1 MTGAREAVVDV
12 DALGLD
18 AEGSEGVALGGE
30 ILGVG
35 GDAGVT
41 DLESGHAPKCVP
53 FVGRSPAYI
62 TEPPLRH
69 ASPSLYAEVPGQASG
84 VPLGVP
90 LRDISE
96 RGE

>member
-41 DLESGHAPKCVP
+41 DLESGHSPKCVP
-53 FVGRSPAYI
+53 FV
-62 TEPPLRH
+62 
-69 ASPSLYAEVPGQASG
+69 
-84 VPLGVP
+84 
-90 LRDISE
+90 
-96 RGE
+96 